1 MEATQEMI
9 SITVLIAG
17 RPYPLK
23 IKAAD
28 ESAIR
33 KVVKEINDQVNR
45 FQIAYTTKD
54 KQDCLAM
61 VALTYAV
68 NALKNNQEDTASDET
83 PTTTIQP
90 EVLERLDNVEAILE
104 LALNAS

>member
-23 IKAAD
+23 IQAAN

-68 NALKNNQEDTASDET
+68 NALKEEKEETGSDDTPETNQS
-83 PTTTIQP
+83 
-90 EVLERLDNVEAILE
+90 EVLERLNNVEAILE

>member
-1 MEATQEMI
+1 MEETMEMI

-23 IKAAD
+23 IKAGD
-28 ESAIR
+28 EASIR

-68 NALKNNQEDTASDET
+68 NALKEDKETGSDTDTLSNQS
-83 PTTTIQP
+83 
-90 EVLERLDNVEAILE
+90 EVLERLDQVDALLD
-104 LALNAS
+104 LALHA